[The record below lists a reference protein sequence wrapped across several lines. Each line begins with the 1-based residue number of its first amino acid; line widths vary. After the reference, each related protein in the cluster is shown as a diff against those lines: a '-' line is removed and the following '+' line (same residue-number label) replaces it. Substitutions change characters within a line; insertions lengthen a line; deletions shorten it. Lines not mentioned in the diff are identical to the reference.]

1 MALIKKG
8 DVAYSGGGGDSQE
21 WILSGSDIPDNELGN
36 DNNMYM
42 QSDGSSISAVFG
54 KIDGTW
60 LPFPAGGGGSSFRP
74 LVITEGVSS
83 TSTIVITGEVDQ

>member
-1 MALIKKG
+1 MGVIKKG
-8 DVAYSGGGGDSQE
+8 DVTYAGGIGDTE
-21 WILSGSDIPDNELGN
+21 DWILSGSNAPTSDLGN

-83 TSTIVITGEVDQ
+83 TSTIVITGEVDP

>member
-54 KIDGTW
+54 K
-60 LPFPAGGGGSSFRP
+60 
-74 LVITEGVSS
+74 
-83 TSTIVITGEVDQ
+83 